1 MGEGLILESPL
12 IRSVYDRALMIA
24 RFPTTVLIEG
34 ETGTGK
40 EILADW
46 IHRQSPRANMP
57 FIKINCGSLPESLIE
72 SELFG
77 YEQGAFTGASQRG
90 NPGLVELS
98 DKGTLLLD
106 EISDLP
112 QRMQVKLL
120 RVLQDR
126 EVRRVGGS
134 WFRHIDVRII
144 ACTNRPLSKMV
155 EDGQFRPDLYY
166 RLNVAR
172 LELPPLREHNNDIIP
187 LLRYFL
193 EQFCEEYKITKHF
206 SPEVLTLLSKYSFP
220 GNIRELR
227 NLVESICVS
236 IPDECISVEAL
247 PTHVRMVSGKETP
260 SLREQMAQVECLI
273 IGKVIRSSASI
284 RAAAK
289 TLRISHSTLLRKVDQ
304 CNKLKTE
311 NRGSEA

>member
-1 MGEGLILESPL
+1 MEEGIILENS
-12 IRSVYDRALMIA
+12 RMRGVYERARLIA

-46 IHRQSPRANMP
+46 IHRQSPRSNMP

-77 YEQGAFTGASQRG
+77 YEQGAFTGANRQG
-90 NPGLVELS
+90 NPGLIELS

-106 EISDLP
+106 EIGDLP
-112 QRMQVKLL
+112 PTMQVKLL

-134 WFRHIDVRII
+134 WFRQIDVRII
-144 ACTNRPLSKMV
+144 ACTNRSLLKMV
-155 EDGQFRPDLYY
+155 ESGKFRPDLYY
-166 RLNVAR
+166 RLNVVR
-172 LELPPLREHNNDIIP
+172 LELPPLREHKSDIVP
-187 LLRYFL
+187 LLNYFL
-193 EQFCEEYKITKHF
+193 EQFCKEY
-206 SPEVLTLLSKYSFP
+206 SLSKCFSEDVLGLLTSYSFP

-227 NLVESICVS
+227 NLVESFCVS
-236 IPDECISVEAL
+236 TIEECISVELL
-247 PTHVRMVSGKETP
+247 PSLVRATSVKECP
-260 SLREQMAQVECLI
+260 SLREQLAHVECRI
-273 IGKVIRSSASI
+273 IRDAMLASTSV

-289 TLRISHSTLLRKVDQ
+289 ALGISHSTLLRKLDQ
-304 CNKLKTE
+304 CNKMHP
-311 NRGSEA
+311 